1 MFSPGLD
8 RNPPWFFNHIESFS
22 HILFDIKF
30 DKCDLTKDKIEFNIE
45 LDVRG
50 YEGLLFFI
58 YKPNT
63 RDAKFDI
70 INQKE
75 DSIHT
80 LKNMYHFPR
89 KDGKAKSVDFIIIP
103 FGHFSENNKLI
114 PSIHCTDGESGYQV
128 FTWTPS
134 MLFKKVKSIIKI
146 GNQYNEIIPLD
157 DFDTYYFHFG
167 SGFKGNKTEMLFNLH
182 NILINLESTE
192 EANIEVADIKS
203 LITKTNEFL
212 FEISQKP
219 IPIEMQDLL
228 KELDR
233 LKFNIASLSKE
244 EIYTWLDNLINFYS
258 GRG

>member
-8 RNPPWFFNHIESFS
+8 RSPPWFFNHIQSFS

-30 DKCDLTKDKIEFNIE
+30 DKCNVDKDRIDFDIE

-50 YEGLLFFI
+50 FEGLLFFI

-63 RDAKFDI
+63 RDVQFDI

-80 LKNMYHFPR
+80 LKNLHYYQSIDTQSNP
-89 KDGKAKSVDFIIIP
+89 VDFIIIP
-103 FGHFSENNKLI
+103 FGQFNENNKLI
-114 PSIHCTDGESGYQV
+114 PSIKCNDGESGYQV
-128 FTWTPS
+128 FTWIPS
-134 MLFKKVKSIIKI
+134 MLFKKVKSIIKV
-146 GNQYNEIIPLD
+146 GNQYEELIPLD
-157 DFDTYYFHFG
+157 DYDAYYFHLE
-167 SGFKGNKTEMLFNLH
+167 SSFKGNKTEMLFNLH
-182 NILINLESTE
+182 NILINLESSE
-192 EANIEVADIKS
+192 EANVSVSDIKS

-228 KELDR
+228 KELKR
-233 LKFNIASLSKE
+233 LKFNLSNLSKE
-244 EIYTWLDNLINFYS
+244 EIYTWLDNLINYYS
-258 GRG
+258 SR